1 MMLRTL
7 PEQMA
12 YIVGQRLDIVDRTII
27 LLYADCASLRTLSK
41 MLGLSLPTVSK
52 EVRRIKQEILRI
64 YDEMFA

>member
-12 YIVGQRLDIVDRTII
+12 YIVGQRLDVVDRTII

-52 EVRRIKQEILRI
+52 EVRRIKAEILRI
-64 YDEMFA
+64 YDEMYA

>member
-64 YDEMFA
+64 YDEMYA